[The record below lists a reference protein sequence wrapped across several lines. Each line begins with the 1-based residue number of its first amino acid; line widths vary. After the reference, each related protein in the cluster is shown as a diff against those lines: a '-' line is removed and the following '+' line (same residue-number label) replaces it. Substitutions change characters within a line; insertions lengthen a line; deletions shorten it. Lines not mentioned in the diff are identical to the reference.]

1 MALVKPN
8 VSHIKKIRQIKKFS
22 RDRNLRIKL
31 ELFEDVF
38 KLQNVN
44 EACKRAG
51 FGRSFYY
58 KWWKRFYQSNLNPRS
73 LLEQSRKPHKSP
85 QKMPRKF
92 EIKIKALRRIGH
104 GPRMIQGVLARQ
116 DIKLSTSTINHVLN
130 NRKSPAK
137 TKRIKIKKHRKRY
150 ELPIPGQRLQMD
162 VKYVPKFVAD
172 KRIFNYVI
180 VDECTRIRFIHAYPE
195 INAQWTVDF
204 IERAKAF
211 FPFPINCIQTDN
223 GQEFT
228 WHLSRENKEAKIHLL
243 DEWCEEQNI
252 KHRLIP
258 VGVKEHNGKVERSHR
273 IDEQYF
279 YWRAPTSSIDS
290 FNEALGKWVYE
301 YNHKR
306 PHGGINYQTPA
317 EKLEERYEFLSLY
330 CFLEKIEEEIRIKF
344 LQSKPK
350 TIITSKKLRKE
361 ERKKLTQVERV
372 ELLLKAYNTYRDA
385 A

>member
-1 MALVKPN
+1 MMALIKPN
-8 VSHIKKIRQIKKFS
+8 LSHIKKIRQIKKFS

-73 LLEQSRKPHKSP
+73 LVEQSRRPHSSP
-85 QKMPRKF
+85 MKMPSKY
-92 EIKIKALRRIGH
+92 EAKIRRLKRSGH
-104 GPRMIQGVLARQ
+104 GPRMIQGVLSREN
-116 DIKLSTSTINHVLN
+116 IKLATSTINHVLN
-130 NRKSPAK
+130 KRKPPVK
-137 TKRIKIKKHRKRY
+137 VRRVKLKKHRKRY

-162 VKYVPKFVAD
+162 VKYVPRFVND
-172 KRIFNYVI
+172 QRIFNYVI
-180 VDECTRIRFIHAYPE
+180 VDECTRIRFVKAYPA
-195 INAQWTVDF
+195 INSVLTVDF

-211 FPFPINCIQTDN
+211 FPFPIHCIQTDN

-228 WHLSRENKEAKIHLL
+228 WHLSREKLNAKNHLL
-243 DEWCEEQNI
+243 DDWCAEQNI
-252 KHRLIP
+252 KHKLIP

-279 YWRAPTSSIDS
+279 YWRAPTTTIEA
-290 FNEALGKWVYE
+290 FNKALDEWIFE
-301 YNHKR
+301 YNHRR
-306 PHGGINYQTPA
+306 PHGGISYQTPM
-317 EKLEERYEFLSLY
+317 EKLKERYNFLYNY
-330 CFLEKIEEEIRIKF
+330 CFLDKTEEEMKIKF
-344 LQSKPK
+344 IKFEPRNMSWSK
-350 TIITSKKLRKE
+350 TRKE
-361 ERKKLTQVERV
+361 ERKKLTQIERI
-372 ELLLKAYNTYRDA
+372 EQLLKVYNSYREA

>member
-1 MALVKPN
+1 MALIKPN
-8 VSHIKKIRQIKKFS
+8 LSHIKKIRQIKKFS

-44 EACKRAG
+44 EACKRSG

-58 KWWKRFYQSNLNPRS
+58 KWWGRFLASNLDPRS
-73 LLEQSRKPHKSP
+73 LVEQSRRPKYSPNKMSKSL
-85 QKMPRKF
+85 
-92 EIKIKALRRIGH
+92 EAKIKRLNKIGH
-104 GPRMIQGVLARQ
+104 GSRMIQGVLSREN
-116 DIKLSTSTINHVLN
+116 IKLSTSTINHVLN
-130 NRKSPAK
+130 NRKGPLK
-137 TKRIKIKKHRKRY
+137 TKRVKSRKHRKRY

-162 VKYVPKFVAD
+162 VKYVPKFVND

-180 VDECTRIRFIHAYPE
+180 VDECTRIRFIRAYPE
-195 INAQWTVDF
+195 INSVWTVDF
-204 IERAKAF
+204 IEQARDF
-211 FPFPINCIQTDN
+211 FPFPLQCIQTDN

-228 WHLSRENKEAKIHLL
+228 WHLNREKLKSKVHLL

-252 KHRLIP
+252 KHKLIP

-279 YWRAPTSSIDS
+279 YWKAPTDSIDE
-290 FNEALGKWVYE
+290 FNKALEKWVYE

-306 PHGGINYQTPA
+306 PHGGINYQTPM
-317 EKLEERYEFLSLY
+317 EKLKEREVFLENY
-330 CFLEKIEEEIRIKF
+330 CFIDKKEEEMKIKF
-344 LQSKPK
+344 LNSKPK
-350 TIITSKKLRKE
+350 NIISWAKIRKKEK
-361 ERKKLTQVERV
+361 KKLTQLERM
-372 ELLLKAYNTYRDA
+372 EQLLKVYNSYREA

>member
-8 VSHIKKIRQIKKFS
+8 LSHIKKIRQIKKFS

-73 LLEQSRKPHKSP
+73 LIEHSRKPHKSP
-85 QKMPRKF
+85 QKMPRKY
-92 EIKIKALRRIGH
+92 EIKIKALKRIGH

-116 DIKLSTSTINHVLN
+116 NIKLSTSTINHVLN
-130 NRKSPAK
+130 NRKPPVKA
-137 TKRIKIKKHRKRY
+137 KRIKLKKHRKRY

-162 VKYVPKFVAD
+162 VKYVPKFVED

-195 INAQWTVDF
+195 INAHWTVDF

-228 WHLSRENKEAKIHLL
+228 WHLSRENRNAKIHLL
-243 DEWCEEQNI
+243 DEWCEEQSI

-279 YWRAPTSSIDS
+279 YWKAPTSSIND
-290 FNEALGKWVYE
+290 FNDALVKWIYE

-306 PHGGINYQTPA
+306 PHGGISYQTPM
-317 EKLEERYEFLSLY
+317 EKLEERYEFLSSY
-330 CFLEKIEEEIRIKF
+330 CLLEKREEEMRIKF
-344 LQSKPK
+344 LKTKPK
-350 TIITSKKLRKE
+350 NITTSANLRKE
-361 ERKKLTQVERV
+361 ERKKMSQIEKLEQ
-372 ELLLKAYNTYRDA
+372 LLKAFNTYRDA

>member
-1 MALVKPN
+1 MALIKPN
-8 VSHIKKIRQIKKFS
+8 LSHIKKIRQIKKFS

-44 EACKRAG
+44 EACKRSG

-58 KWWKRFYQSNLNPRS
+58 KWWGRFLSSNLDPRS
-73 LLEQSRKPHKSP
+73 LVEQSRRPKYSPNKMSKSL
-85 QKMPRKF
+85 
-92 EIKIKALRRIGH
+92 EAKIKRLNKIGH
-104 GPRMIQGVLARQ
+104 GPRMIQGVLSREN
-116 DIKLSTSTINHVLN
+116 IKLSTSTINHVLN
-130 NRKSPAK
+130 NRKEPLK
-137 TKRIKIKKHRKRY
+137 TKRVKLRKHRKRY

-162 VKYVPKFVAD
+162 VKYVPKFVND

-180 VDECTRIRFIHAYPE
+180 VDECTRIRFIRAYPE
-195 INAQWTVDF
+195 INSVWTVDF
-204 IERAKAF
+204 IEQAKAF
-211 FPFPINCIQTDN
+211 FPFPLQCIQTDN

-228 WHLSRENKEAKIHLL
+228 WNLNREKLKSKVHLL

-252 KHRLIP
+252 KHKLIP

-279 YWRAPTSSIDS
+279 YWKAPTGSIDD
-290 FNEALGKWVYE
+290 FNKALEKWVYE

-306 PHGGINYQTPA
+306 PHGGINYQTPI
-317 EKLEERYEFLSLY
+317 EKLKEREVFLEQY
-330 CFLEKIEEEIRIKF
+330 CFIDKKEEEMKIKF
-344 LQSKPK
+344 LNSKPK
-350 TIITSKKLRKE
+350 NIISWAKIRKKEK
-361 ERKKLTQVERV
+361 KKLTQLERM
-372 ELLLKAYNTYRDA
+372 EQLLKVYNSYREA

>member
-1 MALVKPN
+1 MALIKPN
-8 VSHIKKIRQIKKFS
+8 LSHIKKIRQIKKFS

-44 EACKRAG
+44 EACKRSG

-58 KWWKRFYQSNLNPRS
+58 KWWRRFLQSNLNPRS
-73 LLEQSRKPHKSP
+73 LIENSRRPKLSPKQISKSLET
-85 QKMPRKF
+85 
-92 EIKIKALRRIGH
+92 KIKGLRKAGH

-116 DIKLSTSTINHVLN
+116 NIKLSTSTINHVLN
-130 NRKSPAK
+130 NRKEPI
-137 TKRIKIKKHRKRY
+137 RIKKIKLKKHRKRY

-195 INAQWTVDF
+195 INAQLTVDF

-211 FPFPINCIQTDN
+211 FPFSINCIQTDN

-228 WHLSRENKEAKIHLL
+228 WHLSRENENAKMHLL

-279 YWRAPTSSIDS
+279 YWEAPTSSIDD
-290 FNEALGKWVYE
+290 FNKALEKWVFE

-306 PHGGINYQTPA
+306 PHGGISYQTPM
-317 EKLEERYEFLSLY
+317 EKLEERYNFLKDF
-330 CFLEKIEEEIRIKF
+330 CFLDKNEEKMKIKF
-344 LQSKPK
+344 LNSKPK
-350 TIITSKKLRKE
+350 IIKSSTQLRKE
-361 ERKKLTQVERV
+361 ELKKLDPFERL
-372 ELLLKAYNTYRDA
+372 EQRLKALNSYKGA

>member
-1 MALVKPN
+1 MALSKPN
-8 VSHIKKIRQIKKFS
+8 LSHIKKIRQIKKFS

-44 EACKRAG
+44 EACRRSG

-58 KWWKRFYQSNLNPRS
+58 KWWKRFLESNLNPRS
-73 LLEQSRKPHKSP
+73 LIDQSRRPHKSP

-92 EIKIKALRRIGH
+92 EIKIKALKRSGH

-116 DIKLSTSTINHVLN
+116 DIKLATSTINHVLN
-130 NRKSPAK
+130 NRKPPLK
-137 TKRIKIKKHRKRY
+137 EKKIKLKKHRKRY
-150 ELPIPGQRLQMD
+150 ELPTPGQRLQMD
-162 VKYVPKFVAD
+162 VKYVPKFVND

-180 VDECTRIRFIHAYPE
+180 VDECTRIRFSRGYSE
-195 INAQWTVDF
+195 INSSLTVDF
-204 IERAKAF
+204 IEKAKAF
-211 FPFPINCIQTDN
+211 FPFPLNCIQTDN

-228 WHLSRENKEAKIHLL
+228 WHLSRDKLNTKAHLL
-243 DEWCEEQNI
+243 DNWCEEQNI
-252 KHRLIP
+252 KHKLIP

-279 YWRAPTSSIDS
+279 YWKAPTSNLLD
-290 FNEALGKWVYE
+290 FNTALDKWMFN

-306 PHGGINYQTPA
+306 PHGGINYQTPI
-317 EKLEERYEFLSLY
+317 EKLKERYDFLHTY
-330 CFLEKIEEEIRIKF
+330 CFLDREEEEMRIKF
-344 LQSKPK
+344 LKSEPKNIISWSK
-350 TIITSKKLRKE
+350 IRKE
-361 ERKKLTQVERV
+361 ERKKLTKIERI
-372 ELLLKAYNTYRDA
+372 EQLLKVFNSYREA